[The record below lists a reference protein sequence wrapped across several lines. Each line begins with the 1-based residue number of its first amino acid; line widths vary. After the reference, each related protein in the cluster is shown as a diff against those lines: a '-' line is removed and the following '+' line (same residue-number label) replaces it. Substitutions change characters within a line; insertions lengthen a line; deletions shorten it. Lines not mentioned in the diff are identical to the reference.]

1 MTAPQPPTGSSASRH
16 TQSVATEGQ
25 PQPRQAEGAAA
36 SSDENG
42 EPTERRGFASEVA
55 DVSFPISVRGYDRGA
70 VDSYVSRVQ
79 HVVAELETTRTPEA
93 AIKQALARVGEQTKG
108 ILERAGE
115 TAEQITDAARREAD
129 DSTGRAGAEA
139 KEIVATANAEAAE
152 IVGQARAEAEAAIAK
167 ARTEAAEHLQR
178 TRDEIARLE
187 AEAEGRRHE
196 LHADTE
202 AIRRERDQLLIDIR
216 EVATRVEEVAGAADA
231 RFPRRPGPEHAGEPR
246 PGPDAEPT
254 ETDVTAIKAPP
265 A

>member
-1 MTAPQPPTGSSASRH
+1 
-16 TQSVATEGQ
+16 VATEGK
-25 PQPRQAEGAAA
+25 PEPHEADGASA
-36 SSDENG
+36 SSDG
-42 EPTERRGFASEVA
+42 EPTERRGFASEIA

-70 VDSYVSRVQ
+70 VDAYVSRVQ

-108 ILERAGE
+108 ILERAGA
-115 TAEQITDAARREAD
+115 TAEQITDSARKEAD

-152 IVGQARAEAEAAIAK
+152 IVGHARAEAEAAIAK
-167 ARTEAAEHLQR
+167 ARKEAAEHLQR
-178 TRDEIARLE
+178 TRAEITALE
-187 AEAEGRRHE
+187 AEAEGRRQE

-216 EVATRVEEVAGAADA
+216 EVATRVEEVASAGDA
-231 RFPRRPGPEHAGEPR
+231 RFPRRPGREQAGEPR
-246 PGPDAEPT
+246 PGPGAEPT
-254 ETDVTAIKAPP
+254 ETDVTAIKAPT